1 MTTRQ
6 NAPARWA
13 LALLGA
19 ALLAGCGQEASNSA
33 PAEAAASASKLLT
46 EDAART
52 LERRSRQPVSL
63 DALRPLDKNGDL
75 AALGG

>member
-6 NAPARWA
+6 NAPARLA

-33 PAEAAASASKLLT
+33 PAEAAGRQRQQA
-46 EDAART
+46 
-52 LERRSRQPVSL
+52 ER
-63 DALRPLDKNGDL
+63 
-75 AALGG
+75 